1 MLPLKFPAAAS
12 VKSRATKL
20 ARGHRSYWSGRRQ
33 GTCGDGEDGD
43 GEAGV
48 AGGRDPIKTGSGSVH
63 GRLVSAKS
71 GGEEPPELI
80 AGGGGVG
87 GVDLH

>member
-1 MLPLKFPAAAS
+1 M
-12 VKSRATKL
+12 
-20 ARGHRSYWSGRRQ
+20 RQ
-33 GTCGDGEDGD
+33 GTCGDGEEGD

-48 AGGRDPIKTGSGSVH
+48 AGRGDPVEASGRGVH
-63 GRLVSAKS
+63 GRFVGAEG

-80 AGGGGVG
+80 ASGGGGVG

>member
-1 MLPLKFPAAAS
+1 M
-12 VKSRATKL
+12 V
-20 ARGHRSYWSGRRQ
+20 RGSSKRQ

-48 AGGRDPIKTGSGSVH
+48 AGSRDSIKAGGGGIH
-63 GRLVSAKS
+63 GRFVSAEG
-71 GGEEPPELI
+71 GGEEPPELFT
-80 AGGGGVG
+80 GCGGGVG